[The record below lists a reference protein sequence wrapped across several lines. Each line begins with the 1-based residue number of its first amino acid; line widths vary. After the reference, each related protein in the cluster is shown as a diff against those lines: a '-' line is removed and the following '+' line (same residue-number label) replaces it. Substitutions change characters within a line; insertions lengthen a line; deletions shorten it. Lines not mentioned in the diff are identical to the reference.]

1 MAISRASDSSIQD
14 GLPKYNDIWD
24 GTTATSA
31 FDSLGTV
38 VLSAAASSITFSNI
52 PATYTHLQI
61 RGIARNTSAGTASD
75 YILLKLNSDTGSNYA
90 FHWLYGTGSAAGAT
104 ASINRA
110 NLPIGTCWET
120 SALANS
126 FSTVVCDILEYSNTN
141 KFKTT
146 RSLGGGETN
155 SVSYQEVNFMSGLW
169 RNTSAINQIDISSSD
184 GNLAQYSSF
193 ALYGIK

>member
-1 MAISRASDSSIQD
+1 MSPILGILASSYLAAVGDYESIA
-14 GLPKYNDIWD
+14 
-24 GTTATSA
+24 TATVGA
-31 FDSLGTV
+31 GG
-38 VLSAAASSITFSNI
+38 SSSVSFTSI
-52 PATYTHLQI
+52 PSTYSHLQI

-75 YILLKLNSDTGSNYA
+75 YILLKINSDTGSNYA
-90 FHWLYGTGSAAGAT
+90 FHWLYGTGSAAGAA
-104 ASINRA
+104 ASINRS

-126 FSTVVCDILEYSNTN
+126 FSTVVCDILDYKDTN

-146 RSLGGGETN
+146 RSLGGGDTN
-155 SVSYQEVNFMSGLW
+155 GGSYQEVNFMSGLW
-169 RNTSAINQIDISSSD
+169 RSTSAITQIDVSSSD

>member
-1 MAISRASDSSIQD
+1 MSPILGARGGLSASAYGFTSAVAAAGDYESIQ
-14 GLPKYNDIWD
+14 
-24 GTTATSA
+24 TVSVTSGGGSA
-31 FDSLGTV
+31 SLSFT
-38 VLSAAASSITFSNI
+38 SIPS
-52 PATYTHLQI
+52 TYKHLQI

-104 ASINRA
+104 ASVNRT

-120 SALANS
+120 SALASS
-126 FSTVVCDILEYSNTN
+126 FSAVVCDILDYSNTN

-146 RSLGGGETN
+146 RSLGGGDTN
-155 SVSYQEVNFMSGLW
+155 NVSYGEINMMSGLW
-169 RNTSAINQIDISSSD
+169 RDTAAISQIDISSSD